1 MSSALPSPI
10 SVPTSQFWD
19 SDNGGIWSTFILNI
33 GSPPQPSRVII
44 STSSSETWVVGPQGC
59 PQKYGSNCEEN
70 RGLLFHPERST
81 SWTANNNFSLF
92 LEEKLGLEGN
102 GQFGFD
108 TVSLGYTGGDAVSLE
123 QQSVAAIASPDYWF
137 GLFGLDPEPSN
148 FTNMND
154 PKPSF
159 LGNLASRNL
168 IPSLSWGYTAGANYR
183 LHKPQG
189 SLTLG
194 GYDNSRFTSSNLTLK
209 MYDDVSRRFIV
220 DLVSIT
226 STATTS
232 STSLLSQPISLN
244 IDSTVPHLYLPQE
257 VCERFE
263 EAFGLVWEPDSNTY
277 TVNATAQ
284 TLLPNFISNITFT
297 LVGSQQDTLN
307 ITIPYSA
314 FNTTVQTNTTFGS
327 PKFPLKRAMN
337 DTQYTLGR
345 TFLQEAYLIADY
357 QRSTF
362 TISPCTWPS
371 NLEADIKSIMPPPL
385 LSNANSMQPI
395 PIPAS
400 KSSRLSLLLPA
411 IVTPITLS
419 ILLII
424 FYVYIRK
431 RKKSKQSQM
440 LKKDLMTTPITSSEF
455 DDFRKPEL
463 DTTGTEIMEIGGT
476 EFRAEIKG
484 KELPLEINNEIDS
497 EEVHEMPAENE
508 LQSARRNELD
518 SEGVHE
524 LPHGKGVQSTRRN
537 EIDGEE
543 IYEIS
548 PEKDPQMVTRNEI
561 DGEQILEI
569 SHGEGFQGF
578 SGSELDSQTV
588 REMSL
593 ETGVCEVELD
603 SEAIYEAS
611 DGREGMQIVRS
622 ELDSSGVHEMPH
634 ERSGI

>member
-1 MSSALPSPI
+1 
-10 SVPTSQFWD
+10 D

-59 PQKYGSNCEEN
+59 PQKYGSNCDDN
-70 RGLLFHPERST
+70 RGLLFHLENST

-108 TVSLGYTGGDAVSLE
+108 TVSLGYTGGDVVSLE
-123 QQSVAAIASPDYWF
+123 QQSVVAIASPDYWF

-148 FTNMND
+148 FTSMND

-159 LGNLASRNL
+159 LGNLASRTL

-226 STATTS
+226 RTTTTS

-244 IDSTVPHLYLPQE
+244 IDSTVPHLYLPRE
-257 VCERFE
+257 ICERFE
-263 EAFGLVWEPDSNTY
+263 EAFGLVWAPDSNTY

-284 TLLPNFISNITFT
+284 TPLPNSNSNITFT
-297 LVGSQQDTLN
+297 LVGPQQNTLN
-307 ITIPYSA
+307 IIIPYSA
-314 FNTTVQTNTTFGS
+314 FNATVQADTTFGS

-345 TFLQEAYLIADY
+345 TFLQEAYVSLTISFRPTNRPNYSYLIADY

-371 NLEADIKSIMPPPL
+371 NLEPDIRSIIPPL
-385 LSNANSMQPI
+385 LRSNANSTQPI

-411 IVTPITLS
+411 IVTLITLS

-424 FYVYIRK
+424 IYVYIRK
-431 RKKSKQSQM
+431 RKKSKQPQT
-440 LKKDLMTTPITSSEF
+440 LKKDPMTTRTTNSSEF

-484 KELPLEINNEIDS
+484 KELQMVINNEIDS
-497 EEVHEMPAENE
+497 EEVHEMPADNE
-508 LQSARRNELD
+508 LQSVSRNELD

-524 LPHGKGVQSTRRN
+524 LPHGKGLQSTRRN

-543 IYEIS
+543 VYEIS
-548 PEKDPQMVTRNEI
+548 PEKDPQMVTQSEI
-561 DGEQILEI
+561 DGDQTFEI
-569 SHGEGFQGF
+569 QHGVGFQGL
-578 SGSELDSQTV
+578 SENELDNQAV
-588 REMSL
+588 HEMSL
-593 ETGVCEVELD
+593 GAGLCELELD
-603 SEAIYEAS
+603 SEAIHEAS
-611 DGREGMQIVRS
+611 DGRSNQIVRS
-622 ELDSSGVHEMPH
+622 DLDSSAIHEMPH
-634 ERSGI
+634 ERS